1 MPLTRQF
8 QPSLFHAER
17 SFSMRFASLLLLALT
32 LFGTAPVRA
41 QDIVKGDLVIS
52 SAWSRAT
59 PAGAGVAGGYLT
71 ITNKG
76 AAAERLVSFSTDLA
90 AQPEVHEMTNE
101 GGVMKMRPLTR
112 GLVIPAGA
120 TVKLEP
126 GGYHLMLLQLKKPLA
141 AGQRF
146 KATLVFE
153 KAGPV
158 EVEFEVRGMGA
169 TGHKKGGHHHGH

>member
-1 MPLTRQF
+1 
-8 QPSLFHAER
+8 
-17 SFSMRFASLLLLALT
+17 MRFASFVLFGLLLI
-32 LFGTAPVRA
+32 APAPAHA

-59 PAGAGVAGGYLT
+59 PAGAAVAGGYLT
-71 ITNKG
+71 ISNKG
-76 AAAERLVSFSTDLA
+76 TSAERLVSFTTELA
-90 AQPEVHEMTNE
+90 GQPEVHEMTNE
-101 GGVMKMRPLTR
+101 GGVMKMRPLKN
-112 GLVIPAGA
+112 GLIIPAGA

-153 KAGPV
+153 KAGRI
-158 EVEFEVRGMGA
+158 EVEFEVRAMGA
-169 TGHKKGGHHHGH
+169 GQQKSKGHHHH

>member
-1 MPLTRQF
+1 
-8 QPSLFHAER
+8 
-17 SFSMRFASLLLLALT
+17 MRIASVVIFALLLAV
-32 LFGTAPVRA
+32 AAAQA

-59 PAGAGVAGGYLT
+59 PAGAAVAGGYLT
-71 ITNKG
+71 ISNKG
-76 AAAERLVSFSTDLA
+76 TAAERLISFTTDLA
-90 AQPEVHEMTNE
+90 GQPEVHEMTDE
-101 GGVMKMRPLTR
+101 GGVMKMRPLAK

-126 GGYHLMLLQLKKPLA
+126 GGYHLMLLQLKKPLS

-153 KAGPV
+153 KAGPI
-158 EVEFEVRGMGA
+158 EVEFEVRAMGA
-169 TGHKKGGHHHGH
+169 GEKKAKGHGQH

>member
-1 MPLTRQF
+1 
-8 QPSLFHAER
+8 
-17 SFSMRFASLLLLALT
+17 MRFRTLLLSLPLILSAA
-32 LFGTAPVRA
+32 FASA
-41 QDIVKGDLVIS
+41 QDITKGDLVIS
-52 SAWSRAT
+52 APWSRAT
-59 PAGAGVAGGYLT
+59 PGGAQVAGGYLA

-76 AAAERLVSFSTDLA
+76 LSAERLISFTTDLA
-90 AQPEVHEMTNE
+90 DQPEIHEMTNE
-101 GGVMKMRPLTR
+101 GGVMKMRPLAK

-126 GGYHLMLLQLKKPLA
+126 GSYHLMLLKLKKPLT

-158 EVEFEVRGMGA
+158 EVEFEVRAMGEG
-169 TGHKKGGHHHGH
+169 TQKGQGHHNH

>member
-1 MPLTRQF
+1 M
-8 QPSLFHAER
+8 EY
-17 SFSMRFASLLLLALT
+17 SMRLFPLVLFAFLMLVPVP
-32 LFGTAPVRA
+32 APA

-59 PAGAGVAGGYLT
+59 PAGAAVAGGYLT
-71 ITNKG
+71 ISNKG
-76 AAAERLVSFSTDLA
+76 TSAERLVSFTTDLA
-90 AQPEVHEMTNE
+90 GQPEVHEMSNE
-101 GGVMKMRPLTR
+101 GGVMKMRPLTK

-158 EVEFEVRGMGA
+158 EVEFEVRAMGA
-169 TGHKKGGHHHGH
+169 GQQKSKGHHHH

>member
-1 MPLTRQF
+1 MRI
-8 QPSLFHAER
+8 A
-17 SFSMRFASLLLLALT
+17 SFFFFALT
-32 LFGTAPVRA
+32 LLSPAPA
-41 QDIVKGDLVIS
+41 QAHDVVKGDLVIS
-52 SAWSRAT
+52 SAWSRVT
-59 PAGAGVAGGYLT
+59 PAGAGVGAGYLT
-71 ITNKG
+71 IANKG
-76 AAAERLVSFSTDLA
+76 TSAERLVSFTTDLA
-90 AQPEVHEMTNE
+90 GQPEVHEMTNE
-101 GGVMKMRPLTR
+101 GGVMKMRPLTK

-169 TGHKKGGHHHGH
+169 GQKKGQGHHNH